1 MIARFHNMY
10 THIFSARAPQ
20 KYAIKARLARGQI
33 SNKRGFFNIYQVVI
47 KVGKVV
53 ATP

>member
-1 MIARFHNMY
+1 MIARFQSMS

-33 SNKRGFFNIYQVVI
+33 SNNRDFFNIYQMVI

-53 ATP
+53 AIT